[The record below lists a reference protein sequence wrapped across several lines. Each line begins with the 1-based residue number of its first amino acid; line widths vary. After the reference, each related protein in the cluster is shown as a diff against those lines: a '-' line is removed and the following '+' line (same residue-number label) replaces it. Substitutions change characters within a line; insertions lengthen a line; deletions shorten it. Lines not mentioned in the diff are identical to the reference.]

1 MIFLPSPSDVP
12 ELWSTDL
19 AQGRAH
25 VPELEKAH
33 PDLVH
38 SLLPLFDP
46 PALDLRAQ
54 LQSLTDPAQL
64 RFALAAAA
72 TLGPIEAVI
81 DLLERPDAETLF
93 SEKDI
98 ALGFHQA
105 IFSQNMPAVAAL
117 YSKMDVASFVDE
129 LSNQG
134 QRWRIMDQV
143 VSVGIHLG
151 QPEVAQ
157 SWLDVMP
164 NAFPLARHAQIV
176 KAARDRDA
184 RARLEAPPPGEGV
197 SRRRVRVRA

>member
-12 ELWSTDL
+12 ELWSTNL

-33 PDLVH
+33 PELAS

-46 PALDLRAQ
+46 PAPDLRSQ
-54 LQSLTDPAQL
+54 LQSLTDPEQL

-72 TLGPIEAVI
+72 TLGPIEAVT

-143 VSVGIHLG
+143 VTVGIHLG
-151 QPEVAQ
+151 QPQVAQ

-164 NAFPLARHAQIV
+164 KGFPLARHAKIV

-184 RARLEAPPPGEGV
+184 RAQLEAPGGDDVP
-197 SRRRVRVRA
+197 RRRVRVRA